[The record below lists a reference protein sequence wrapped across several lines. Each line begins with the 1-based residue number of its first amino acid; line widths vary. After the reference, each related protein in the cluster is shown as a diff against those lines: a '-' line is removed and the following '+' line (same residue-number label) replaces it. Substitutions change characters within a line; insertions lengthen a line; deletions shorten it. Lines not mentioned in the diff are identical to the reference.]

1 MAGSEAAR
9 ELVLYSRDY
18 CHLCHDMI
26 EALRP
31 LEGALGFRLRVVDVD
46 ADPALER
53 RYGEKV
59 PLLEAGGEEIC
70 HYFLDRAAL
79 DAFLAKVR

>member
-1 MAGSEAAR
+1 MAPSSEGP

-31 LEGALGFRLRVVDVD
+31 LQQARGFHLRVVEVD
-46 ADPALER
+46 DDPELER

-59 PLLEAGGEEIC
+59 PVLEGAGEEIC
-70 HYFLDRAAL
+70 HYFLDAAAV
-79 DAFLAKVR
+79 DAFLSKVR

>member
-1 MAGSEAAR
+1 MAPSSEGP

-31 LEGALGFRLRVVDVD
+31 LQQARGFRLRVVEVD
-46 ADPALER
+46 DDPELER

-59 PLLEAGGEEIC
+59 PVLEGAGEEIC
-70 HYFLDRAAL
+70 HYLLDPAAV
-79 DAFLAKVR
+79 DAFLSKVR

>member
-18 CHLCHDMI
+18 CHLCSDMI

-31 LEGALGFRLRVVDVD
+31 LERALGFSLRVVDVD
-46 ADPALER
+46 ADPALEA
-53 RYGEKV
+53 RYGDLV
-59 PLLEAGGEEIC
+59 PLLAGGGEEIC
-70 HYFLDRAAL
+70 RYVLDRPAL
-79 DAFLAKVR
+79 DAFLSKVR

>member
-1 MAGSEAAR
+1 MAPSSDGP

-31 LEGALGFRLRVVDVD
+31 LQQARGFRLRVVEVD
-46 ADPALER
+46 DDPELER

-59 PLLEAGGEEIC
+59 PVLEGAGEEIC
-70 HYFLDRAAL
+70 HYLLDPAAV
-79 DAFLAKVR
+79 DAFLSKVR

>member
-1 MAGSEAAR
+1 MAPSSVGP

-31 LEGALGFRLRVVDVD
+31 LQQARGFRLRVVEVD
-46 ADPALER
+46 DDPELER

-59 PLLEAGGEEIC
+59 PVLEGAGEEIC
-70 HYFLDRAAL
+70 HYLLDPAAV
-79 DAFLAKVR
+79 DAFLSKVR